1 MDIEKLIERLRSYT
15 YWLGQDGPESHDIH
29 PLICDEAADAI
40 STIPTLQ
47 AENEKLIAANNAVA
61 RDNAQLN
68 AENAQLRAELE
79 QVKQKLDTAE
89 KCVAIVEKQRDA
101 AIKQI
106 EKYMVQEVL
115 DGNEPCDICAK
126 ANTIPCEGCDPKWR
140 GPEEG

>member
-61 RDNAQLN
+61 RDNAQLQ
-68 AENAQLRAELE
+68 AENDKLRSELRHKEELVRQQAEELERRDKLLKEQEAELE
-79 QVKQKLDTAE
+79 QVKRE
-89 KCVAIVEKQRDA
+89 RDSA
-101 AIKQI
+101 R
-106 EKYMVQEVL
+106 EV
-115 DGNEPCDICAK
+115 ICAYCLD
-126 ANTIPCEGCDPKWR
+126 IPCKGENCRWYC
-140 GPEEG
+140 GPEER